1 MTLERREGIIA
12 RTCFPPIP
20 GRYHPFPKK
29 VQKQKAIKALR
40 NPRSLGPPSSSSS
53 SSAALLQ
60 ICSYVTCRLL
70 WALTCPFLLDFPKS
84 CFPLFEKNL
93 SSIDDQPVQVYHH
106 PQSTTL
112 GFPSGREAFW
122 WFWIGG
128 ARSRSV
134 GSVATVRCGLLVEF
148 GWCVDD
154 DWSDSGQPW
163 QDLCA

>member
-60 ICSYVTCRLL
+60 ISSYVTCRLL
-70 WALTCPFLLDFPKS
+70 WALTCPFLSDFPILV
-84 CFPLFEKNL
+84 FL
-93 SSIDDQPVQVYHH
+93 SSRKIYHRL
-106 PQSTTL
+106 TTNRCKFIIIHNPPHL
-112 GFPSGREAFW
+112 ASPRDGKRSGGSGLVEREV
-122 WFWIGG
+122 G
-128 ARSRSV
+128 RSV
-134 GSVATVRCGLLVEF
+134 R
-148 GWCVDD
+148 
-154 DWSDSGQPW
+154 
-163 QDLCA
+163 